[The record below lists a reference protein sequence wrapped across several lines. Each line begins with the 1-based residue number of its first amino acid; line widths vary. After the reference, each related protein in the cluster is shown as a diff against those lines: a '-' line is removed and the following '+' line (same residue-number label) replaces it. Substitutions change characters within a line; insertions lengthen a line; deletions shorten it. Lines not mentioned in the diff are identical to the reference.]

1 MTLITLNQASKV
13 FGKDVEQALALSRAG
28 VEVADIREQTGAT
41 VALAETSLSICDG
54 EVFMIMGL
62 SGSGKSTL
70 LRLINRLI
78 SPTSGTVSIDGVDL
92 AALSSADLR
101 ALRRKRLAMV
111 FQGFGLLPHR
121 SVLENIG
128 FGLEI
133 QGRRKADRLS
143 IAETW
148 VERVGLTGFAE
159 SLPNQLSGGM
169 RQRVGLARAL
179 ASGADILLMDEPFSA
194 LDPLIRREMQDLLLE
209 LQRDLNKT
217 IVFVTH
223 DLAEAVKVGTRIAI
237 LRDGAIVQIGSGRD
251 IIDHPADAYVRAF
264 TEDLRLP
271 VTP

>member
-1 MTLITLNQASKV
+1 MTLITLNQVSKV
-13 FGKDVEQALALSRAG
+13 FGKNTEQALALSRDG
-28 VEVADIREQTGAT
+28 VAVADIRAQIGAT
-41 VALAETSLSICDG
+41 VALAETSLNISDG

-92 AALSSADLR
+92 AALSSAHLR

-121 SVLENIG
+121 SVLDNVG

-133 QGRRKADRLS
+133 QGQGSEERRPSA
-143 IAETW
+143 ATW
-148 VERVGLTGFAE
+148 IERVGLTGFSK
-159 SLPNQLSGGM
+159 SLPHQLSGGM

-194 LDPLIRREMQDLLLE
+194 LDPLIRREMQDLLLD

-251 IIDHPADAYVRAF
+251 IVDHPADAYVRAF
-264 TEDLRLP
+264 TDDLRLP